1 MTRRVVCISR
11 SLGAGGEAIGL
22 ASAKEMGYRYIDDE
36 IIVRAAEAAK
46 ITLEEMAA
54 AEKPPGLIERLLES
68 IGKTSADPEGWGT
81 YATLA
86 AEAATSSEALIEL
99 AVRETAREGDV
110 VIVAHGGSLALGQ
123 MEGVLR
129 VLITGSPDM
138 RAGRLQE
145 AKDIGLPTARKEV
158 DKSDKDRKA
167 YLNRFY
173 GISEE
178 LPIHYDVVLN
188 TDSLGMDGAVGLIV
202 AAAEA

>member
-1 MTRRVVCISR
+1 MTRRVICISR

-22 ASAKEMGYRYIDDE
+22 AAAKEMGYRYIDDE
-36 IIVRAAEAAK
+36 IIVKAAEKAN
-46 ITLEEMAA
+46 ITPEEMAKS
-54 AEKPPGLIERLLES
+54 ETPPGLIERLLES
-68 IGKTSADPEGWGT
+68 IGKTSADPEAWGS
-81 YATLA
+81 YASLA

-99 AVRETAREGDV
+99 AVRETAREGNV
-110 VIVAHGGSLALGQ
+110 VIVAHGGSVALGQ
-123 MEGVLR
+123 VDNVLR
-129 VLITGSPDM
+129 VLITGSPDV
-138 RAGRLQE
+138 RASRLQE

-158 DKSDKDRKA
+158 DKSDKERKV